1 MNPSGMN
8 NSTDNGAAISYD
20 DIVNNLGD
28 LPSLPAVVME
38 LLNSIDQ
45 EDIDISV
52 LAKKV
57 SHDQALTAKTLR
69 LANSS
74 LYGLQVKVTTIQ
86 QAITYLGFQTTR
98 NLITAAAVTGCF
110 PEGLC
115 AGFDDKA
122 FWRHSIATAAC
133 AKVLARQIRF
143 NQDYAFTAGLL
154 HDIGRLVLVTSFPQ
168 QFAQA
173 IAYRALHDCTML
185 EAERTVLGTDHVQAG
200 LALAEHWNFSDTMRL
215 AIGGHHDPEAPGA
228 GFLASIIHVADAVV
242 YALDL
247 AQVADDI
254 VPKISTVAWGALGL
268 DEDAYLQLFRETEL
282 QYQEITTVLLA

>member
-1 MNPSGMN
+1 MSN
-8 NSTDNGAAISYD
+8 TLSYD
-20 DIVNNLGD
+20 DVVRNLDD

-45 EDIDISV
+45 EDVDISV

-57 SHDQALTAKTLR
+57 SYDQALTAKTLR

-110 PEGLC
+110 AEGHC
-115 AGFDDKA
+115 PGFDHKA

-133 AKVLARQIRF
+133 AKVLARQMRF

-154 HDIGRLVLVTSFPQ
+154 HDIGRLVLVSCFPNQ
-168 QFAQA
+168 YS
-173 IAYRALHDCTML
+173 ITLAYREEHDCYLL
-185 EAERTVLGTDHVQAG
+185 EAERKVLGVDHVDAG
-200 LALAEHWNFSDTMRL
+200 MALAEHWNFSDTMRL

-228 GFLASIIHVADAVV
+228 GFLAAIIHVADAIVH
-242 YALDL
+242 ALDL
-247 AQVADDI
+247 AQVRDDL
-254 VPKISTVAWGALGL
+254 VPPVSTVAWTALGL
-268 DEDAYLQLFRETEL
+268 DEEVYLQLFRETEL
-282 QYQEITTVLLA
+282 QYEEISMVLLS

>member
-1 MNPSGMN
+1 MSA
-8 NSTDNGAAISYD
+8 TLTYD
-20 DIVNNLGD
+20 DVVKNLDD

-45 EDIDISV
+45 EEVDIAV

-74 LYGLQVKVTTIQ
+74 LFGLQVKVTTIQ
-86 QAITYLGFQTTR
+86 QAITFLGFQSTR

-110 PEGLC
+110 TGKLC
-115 AGFDDKA
+115 PGFDHRS

-133 AKVLARQIRF
+133 AKVLARHVRF

-154 HDIGRLVLVTSFPQ
+154 HDIGRLVLVSSFPELYGEV
-168 QFAQA
+168 
-173 IAYRALHDCTML
+173 IAYQRAQDCYTL
-185 EAERTVLGTDHVQAG
+185 EAERAVLGIDHVEAG

-215 AIGGHHDPEAPGA
+215 AIAGHHEPQKPGA
-228 GFLASIIHVADAVV
+228 GFLAAIIHVADAVV
-242 YALDL
+242 HALDL
-247 AQVADDI
+247 AQNPDDM
-254 VPKISTVAWGALGL
+254 VPPVSTVAWQALNL
-268 DEDAYLQLFRETEL
+268 SEDTCLHLFRETEL
-282 QYQEITTVLLA
+282 QYEEIALVLLA

>member
-1 MNPSGMN
+1 VVR
-8 NSTDNGAAISYD
+8 TLD
-20 DIVNNLGD
+20 D

-45 EDIDISV
+45 DDVDISV

-86 QAITYLGFQTTR
+86 QAITFLGFQTTR

-110 PEGLC
+110 AEGHC
-115 AGFDDKA
+115 PGFDHKA

-133 AKVLARQIRF
+133 AKVLARQMRF
-143 NQDYAFTAGLL
+143 NQDYALRPGCCTTSAGWCWCPASRSSIRPPSPTAE
-154 HDIGRLVLVTSFPQ
+154 
-168 QFAQA
+168 
-173 IAYRALHDCTML
+173 HDCYLL
-185 EAERTVLGTDHVQAG
+185 EAERTVLGVDHVDAG

-215 AIGGHHDPEAPGA
+215 AIGGHHDRKRRAPV
-228 GFLASIIHVADAVV
+228 SWRPSSMADAIVH
-242 YALDL
+242 ALDL
-247 AQVADDI
+247 AQVQDDL
-254 VPKISTVAWGALGL
+254 VPPVSTVAWTALGL
-268 DEDAYLQLFRETEL
+268 DEEIYLQLFRETEL
-282 QYQEITTVLLA
+282 QYEEISMVLLT

>member
-1 MNPSGMN
+1 MSA
-8 NSTDNGAAISYD
+8 TLTYD
-20 DIVNNLGD
+20 DVVKNLDD

-45 EDIDISV
+45 EEVDIAV

-74 LYGLQVKVTTIQ
+74 LFGLQVKVTTIQ
-86 QAITYLGFQTTR
+86 QAITFLGFQSTR

-110 PEGLC
+110 TGKLC
-115 AGFDDKA
+115 PGFDHRS

-133 AKVLARQIRF
+133 AKVLARHVRF

-154 HDIGRLVLVTSFPQ
+154 HDIGRLVLVSSFPELYGEV
-168 QFAQA
+168 
-173 IAYRALHDCTML
+173 IAHQRKQDCYAL
-185 EAERTVLGTDHVQAG
+185 EAERAVLGIDHVEAG

-215 AIGGHHDPEAPGA
+215 AIAGHHEPQKPGA
-228 GFLASIIHVADAVV
+228 GFLAAIIHVADAIVH
-242 YALDL
+242 ALDL
-247 AQVADDI
+247 AQNPDDM
-254 VPKISTVAWGALGL
+254 VPPVSTVAWQALNL
-268 DEDAYLQLFRETEL
+268 SEDTCLHVFRETEL
-282 QYQEITTVLLA
+282 QYEEIALVLLA

>member
-1 MNPSGMN
+1 MSNQS
-8 NSTDNGAAISYD
+8 NSTLSYD
-20 DIVNNLGD
+20 DVVRTLDD

-45 EDIDISV
+45 DDVDISV

-57 SHDQALTAKTLR
+57 SYDQALTAKTLR

-86 QAITYLGFQTTR
+86 QAITFLGFQTTR

-110 PEGLC
+110 AEGHC
-115 AGFDDKA
+115 PGFDHKA

-133 AKVLARQIRF
+133 AKVLARQMRF

-154 HDIGRLVLVTSFPQ
+154 HDIGRLVLVSCFPNHYSE
-168 QFAQA
+168 A
-173 IAYRALHDCTML
+173 IAWREQHDCFML
-185 EAERTVLGTDHVQAG
+185 DAERSVLGVDHVDAG

-228 GFLASIIHVADAVV
+228 GFLAAIIHVADAIVH
-242 YALDL
+242 ALDL
-247 AQVADDI
+247 AQVQDDL
-254 VPKISTVAWGALGL
+254 VPPVSTVAWTALGL
-268 DEDAYLQLFRETEL
+268 DEEVYLQIFRETEL
-282 QYQEITTVLLA
+282 QYEEISMVLLT

>member
-1 MNPSGMN
+1 MSN
-8 NSTDNGAAISYD
+8 TLSYD
-20 DIVNNLGD
+20 DVVRNLDD

-45 EDIDISV
+45 DDVDISV

-57 SHDQALTAKTLR
+57 SYDQALTAKTLR

-110 PEGLC
+110 AEGHC
-115 AGFDDKA
+115 PGFDHKA

-133 AKVLARQIRF
+133 AKVLARQMRF

-154 HDIGRLVLVTSFPQ
+154 HDIGRLVLVSCFPNQ
-168 QFAQA
+168 YS
-173 IAYRALHDCTML
+173 ITLAYREEHDCYLL
-185 EAERTVLGTDHVQAG
+185 EAERQVLGVDQVDAG
-200 LALAEHWNFSDTMRL
+200 MALAEHWNFSDTMRL

-228 GFLASIIHVADAVV
+228 GFLAAIIHVADAIVH
-242 YALDL
+242 ALDL
-247 AQVADDI
+247 AQVRDDL
-254 VPKISTVAWGALGL
+254 VPPVSTVAWTALGL
-268 DEDAYLQLFRETEL
+268 DEEIYLQLFRETEL
-282 QYQEITTVLLA
+282 QYEEISMVLLS